1 MESGHIWFMGLLC
14 LQNTKIKKLWNS
26 SWLSRSA
33 LQQLLVL
40 QSQWSEEESA
50 VWLHKYFPPSSHF
63 CGQLLG
69 PFPKAAAVSLTWE
82 KKKVS
87 TSFTR
92 DDMLLHKGFLIN
104 LGWFWFSCLYP
115 LFLMGLLCISVQA
128 VLAKQSRI
136 LSNIFKCPVD
146 TCLHTVTDVQP
157 QRDRKS
163 LKLVSIHIEENELAD
178 QILFSLSGRDFQQE
192 KLNPGLSC
200 ATLASGNCTASE
212 ISVSGVWH
220 SWLKHSARGFGT
232 AGQKIQSDVPLRRQW
247 QAQQPALVS
256 FAL

>member
-1 MESGHIWFMGLLC
+1 
-14 LQNTKIKKLWNS
+14 
-26 SWLSRSA
+26 
-33 LQQLLVL
+33 
-40 QSQWSEEESA
+40 
-50 VWLHKYFPPSSHF
+50 
-63 CGQLLG
+63 
-69 PFPKAAAVSLTWE
+69 
-82 KKKVS
+82 
-87 TSFTR
+87 
-92 DDMLLHKGFLIN
+92 MLLHKGFLIN

-178 QILFSLSGRDFQQE
+178 QILFSLSGHDFQQE
-192 KLNPGLSC
+192 KLNPGLSS

-212 ISVSGVWH
+212 ISVAGVWH